1 MNRPQIQT
9 ALFRELV
16 GIEELLKPEFRLQI
30 IRHFAGGLAARLWQK
45 KPLPE
50 PPAYRDHYWHLKK
63 GWLIDDASITT
74 ADQITAEINRIWQ
87 TIPAECKRITPEKS

>member
-1 MNRPQIQT
+1 MNLIYIQSE
-9 ALFRELV
+9 LFRELV

-30 IRHFAGGLAARLWQK
+30 VRHFAGGLAARLWQK

-74 ADQITAEINRIWQ
+74 TDQITAEINRIWQ
-87 TIPAECKRITPEKS
+87 EIPAECKKIH

>member
-1 MNRPQIQT
+1 MNLTYIQSE
-9 ALFRELV
+9 LFRELV

-63 GWLIDDASITT
+63 GWLIDDASFTT
-74 ADQITAEINRIWQ
+74 YDQITAEINRIWNE
-87 TIPAECKRITPEKS
+87 IPAECKKEIL

>member
-1 MNRPQIQT
+1 MNLPYIQT
-9 ALFRELV
+9 ELFRELV
-16 GIEELLKPEFRLQI
+16 GMETLLKPEFRLQI
-30 IRHFAGGLAARLWQK
+30 IRHFAGGFAARLWQK

-74 ADQITAEINRIWQ
+74 PAQITAETNRIWQ
-87 TIPAECKRITPEKS
+87 AIPAECKREDILK